1 MRKTALDVF
10 DYTVA
15 LDSPDGDTSV
25 AADFTFDADTNEITL
40 LTTPA
45 KDTRVTVVK
54 KVGQSWTTFGES
66 LGDTENS
73 IARFLRAGTSELPE

>member
-1 MRKTALDVF
+1 VF
-10 DYTVA
+10 NYATA

-25 AADFTFDADTNEITL
+25 AADFTFNADTNEITL

-54 KVGQSWTTFGES
+54 KVGQSWTILGTA